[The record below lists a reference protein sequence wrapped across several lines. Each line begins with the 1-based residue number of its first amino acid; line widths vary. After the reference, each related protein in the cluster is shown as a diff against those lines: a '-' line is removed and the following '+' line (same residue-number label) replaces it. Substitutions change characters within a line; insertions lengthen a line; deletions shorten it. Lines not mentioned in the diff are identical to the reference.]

1 MKKRWLPILFI
12 ISCFVTGSVIP
23 VYAAENKSSELESL
37 TSYTVVSEHTAK
49 NFSRSLIHSLAQ
61 GEAIQLVKSD
71 ILNKEK
77 IEKEKVVKAEAAKKA
92 QAEKVAKE
100 KEAAEKKQA
109 ELDKQK
115 AANAKPSGQK
125 MMMEATAYSCNEGFI
140 GGGNL
145 TAMGQDLRVD
155 PMAIAVDP
163 SVIPLG
169 TKLYV
174 EGYGEAIASDTG
186 GAIKGNIIDLHFSD
200 VSQCIEWGRR
210 QVEVTI
216 LA

>member
-1 MKKRWLPILFI
+1 M
-12 ISCFVTGSVIP
+12 T
-23 VYAAENKSSELESL
+23 EN
-37 TSYTVVSEHTAK
+37 
-49 NFSRSLIHSLAQ
+49 
-61 GEAIQLVKSD
+61 EAFKQVKTD

-77 IEKEKVVKAEAAKKA
+77 VEEEKVEKEKI
-92 QAEKVAKE
+92 EKAKE
-100 KEAAEKKQA
+100 KEQT
-109 ELDKQK
+109 
-115 AANAKPSGQK
+115 

-145 TAMGQDLRVD
+145 TAMGQDLHVD

-200 VSQCIEWGRR
+200 VSQCINWGRR
-210 QVEVTI
+210 QVSVTI
-216 LA
+216 LG